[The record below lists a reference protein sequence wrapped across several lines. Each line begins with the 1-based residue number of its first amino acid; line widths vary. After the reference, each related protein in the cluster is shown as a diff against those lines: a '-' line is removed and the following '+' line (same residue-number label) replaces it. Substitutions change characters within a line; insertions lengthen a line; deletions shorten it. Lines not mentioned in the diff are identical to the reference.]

1 MTRNTKL
8 LIAISFIVTSLGIT
22 LAYYKTKRKLIGSCQ
37 YYLLETNKLT
47 NETIKLSI
55 AYFFY
60 SDNTGLKTEFG
71 SSIVNDKRYIINKDL
86 VLRYSDMDHD
96 GLYKVAVLKDIRRYR
111 DNSPRGPV
119 SSNVK
124 YKSIYYIHFSKI
136 GDDVYYIQ
144 ERSLPFFICAKKTAT
159 SN

>member
-1 MTRNTKL
+1 MTRNTKI
-8 LIAISFIVTSLGIT
+8 LIAISFIVTSLGVT
-22 LAYYKTKRKLIGSCQ
+22 LVYHKTKKKLIVSCQ
-37 YYLLETNKLT
+37 YYLLKTNKLT

-71 SSIVNDKRYIINKDL
+71 SSIENDKTYIIDKDF

-96 GLYKVAVLKDIRRYR
+96 GVYKVAVLKDIRSNR
-111 DNSPRGPV
+111 DNSPRESI

-124 YKSIYYIHFSKI
+124 YKSINYINFSKI

-144 ERSLPFFICAKKTAT
+144 ERSLPYFICAKTTAT